1 MDGYL
6 PIPVTVPTGATSV
19 SITAS
24 GDWYYNEN
32 VPGSEGGPGG
42 VPGTGQATLQEYMMT
57 NLRSENITP
66 CVCNLGSLVGMWYP
80 DLRPTVTIGDAV
92 AAAGGQEQ
100 FTVTLARRR
109 APSGWSYTVDYATQD
124 GTGPDAALAGTDY
137 TAKTGTLDFSAGHT
151 SQTFTVDTDADGNA
165 TAGDLNFTVQL
176 SDPSVADDGP
186 ATLNIVNGT
195 GTGLI
200 EPPVFNPT
208 VSISSPDGS
217 SNEFTVSYDGTRE
230 ELDLSATVAASIAA
244 QGDCYVVLPSVAGL
258 EFWTAQTGGE
268 QLTPDADGN
277 LVYDAMPT
285 SGEYSNTL
293 WVCVDPNSPACA
305 EFKTIPL
312 TVELGSTEPSG
323 LAGGVS
329 PAAGRGNDEQGR
341 HDRRG
346 TTGGQRGRQRIRAV
360 HQSGDGCQP
369 RGEHV
374 GGYCRSDRGGQ
385 CEQPPRPHPGG
396 VGYDVYFNYPPVPET
411 LEVTLAEVMRCTKA
425 GITINT
431 FLLDP
436 DRGLQGFVEQ
446 LSRINRGRTF
456 ATSPDELGDYVLVDF
471 LAHKTSAPHPGAPG
485 RLSSAGR
492 DGRRCRV
499 GCPGSRADVVF
510 SGPGRRPAD

>member
-1 MDGYL
+1 M
-6 PIPVTVPTGATSV
+6 
-19 SITAS
+19 
-24 GDWYYNEN
+24 
-32 VPGSEGGPGG
+32 
-42 VPGTGQATLQEYMMT
+42 
-57 NLRSENITP
+57 
-66 CVCNLGSLVGMWYP
+66 
-80 DLRPTVTIGDAV
+80 
-92 AAAGGQEQ
+92 
-100 FTVTLARRR
+100 
-109 APSGWSYTVDYATQD
+109 DYATQD

-329 PAAGRGNDEQGR
+329 PAAQGVATTSRAATIGAGQQVANVVVSGFAPFTNPVTGVNRGVNTSEVIADQIAADNANNRLVHIQEVQNVPVVWGQPEKQIQKVLAKTKTPITLWLALGE
-341 HDRRG
+341 G
-346 TTGGQRGRQRIRAV
+346 TTQFTVETVARNARLNIRDGEGKLPTSLQIIPGGKAILGLGQFPVGTLRQQLGLNVQTSKNA
-360 HQSGDGCQP
+360 
-369 RGEHV
+369 
-374 GGYCRSDRGGQ
+374 GGYL
-385 CEQPPRPHPGG
+385 CEEMF
-396 VGYDVYFNYPPVPET
+396 YDLLNERYKPKTLLQNAVFIHVPA
-411 LEVTLAEVMRCTKA
+411 LPA
-425 GITINT
+425 GTTAANNNAVKT
-431 FLLDP
+431 FSS
-436 DRGLQGFVEQ
+436 E
-446 LSRINRGRTF
+446 I
-456 ATSPDELGDYVLVDF
+456 VDAI
-471 LAHKTSAPHPGAPG
+471 LKDLPKKK
-485 RLSSAGR
+485 
-492 DGRRCRV
+492 
-499 GCPGSRADVVF
+499 
-510 SGPGRRPAD
+510 